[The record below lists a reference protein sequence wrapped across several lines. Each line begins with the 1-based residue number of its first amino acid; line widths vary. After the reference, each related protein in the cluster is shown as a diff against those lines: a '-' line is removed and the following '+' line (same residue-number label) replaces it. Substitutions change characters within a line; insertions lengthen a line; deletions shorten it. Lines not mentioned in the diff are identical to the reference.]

1 MLFGVSPS
9 RVSGETPEIA
19 RGDACAP
26 QPKPVNHLIHRVR
39 VELRTN
45 TRVAAIAAQEA
56 ASRAL
61 QDDLDAVEAAF
72 DTRFPEDTTLRL
84 DRLEV
89 ELGPLPVRGFRQA
102 FIAALVQ
109 SLTGIDAKVIPSRPG
124 VRISEFPRSS
134 QWKAKAAAGTAES
147 NDAVEVFL
155 HYVTHGS
162 LPWFFPLER
171 WRDEIPKVLMSREAF
186 SALRLRLSSLV
197 LEEPA
202 RLLRLVSFPS
212 LVSALFSLEF
222 PVAKASA
229 ASVAEASLP
238 PGPFR
243 GRIKLAL
250 WFFRLTPEP
259 AAKVEDAKAEM
270 ALLDLLAGDR
280 GRSAAIELRDSQSI
294 ISALA
299 ALRKAAK
306 SPEIERLSRLVKRAA
321 RQVSDFRVTGRM
333 DFAKPERFDATED
346 QAENGVPT
354 ESAGIVL
361 LHPFLI
367 RFFQLFGWLDD
378 RLHILDKHRW
388 YAAHAMHWIVHKHPA
403 RDEVDLV
410 LEKALCG
417 IPLGEIACWPELE
430 YKVKEEAD
438 ALLRAVIAHWQALKD
453 TSPDG
458 LREAFLARPGLFYPV
473 EPPRLHVETRA
484 YDVLLSRLP
493 WSFDRIALPW
503 LRSPIQVRWQKPS

>member
-1 MLFGVSPS
+1 
-9 RVSGETPEIA
+9 
-19 RGDACAP
+19 
-26 QPKPVNHLIHRVR
+26 VNHLIHRVR
-39 VELRTN
+39 VEFRAN
-45 TRVAAIAAQEA
+45 TRAAAIVAQETT
-56 ASRAL
+56 SRAL
-61 QDDLDAVEAAF
+61 QDDLDPVEAVLN
-72 DTRFPEDTTLRL
+72 TRFPENTVQRV
-84 DRLEV
+84 DRFEV
-89 ELGPLPVRGFRQA
+89 DLGALPLRGFRKA
-102 FIAALVQ
+102 FVASLAKA
-109 SLTGIDAKVIPSRPG
+109 LTGLDAELVRARPA
-124 VRISEFPRSS
+124 VRILESS
-134 QWKAKAAAGTAES
+134 QIGQNLAREQGGS

-155 HYVTHGS
+155 HYITHGS

-171 WRDEIPKVLMSREAF
+171 WRNEIPKVLMSREAF
-186 SALRLRLSSLV
+186 SALRLRLPLLV

-222 PVAKASA
+222 PMAKASA

-250 WFFRLTPEP
+250 WFLRRTPEP
-259 AAKVEDAKAEM
+259 TAKVEDSKTEM

-306 SPEIERLSRLVKRAA
+306 SPEVERLSRLVKPAA
-321 RQVSDFRVTGRM
+321 RQVSDFRARGRM

-378 RLHILDKHRW
+378 RLHILDEHRW
-388 YAAHAMHWIVHKHPA
+388 HAAHAMHWIVHKHPA

-438 ALLRAVIAHWQALKD
+438 ALLRAVIAHWKALKD

-493 WSFDRIALPW
+493 WSIDRIALPW
-503 LRSPIQVRWQKPS
+503 LLSPIQVRWQKPS